1 MSKSKKVKT
10 KYLLEGRFIGFV
22 GKANKKPKRMRIATK
37 DGEQYLKLAKDLRKT
52 ARDLLTPGD
61 WIQAQV
67 TQTVNP
73 KKDQVK
79 LQAKTVTPAF
89 PGQPLTVFKP
99 VEKPKKKTKACVMV
113 CQKSS
118 CRKRG
123 AADVSQAIAATLET
137 KGLKD
142 EVAIKGTGCMK
153 QCKKGPCVVFM
164 PDKDRYVKVKPKQ
177 IPELIEKHFTDK
189 LQEEV
194 VPASKS

>member
-10 KYLLEGRFIGFV
+10 KRLFEGRFIGFV
-22 GKANKKPKRMRIATK
+22 GKVDKKPKQMQIATK
-37 DGEQYLKLAKDLRKT
+37 DGEQYLKLSKDLRKT

-67 TQTVNP
+67 IQTVNR
-73 KKDQVK
+73 KKGKVK
-79 LQAKTVTPAF
+79 LKAKTLTPAI
-89 PGQPLTVFKP
+89 PAQPPTVFKP

-123 AADVSQAIAATLET
+123 AADVSSAIAATLEDQ
-137 KGLKD
+137 GLKD

-164 PDKDRYVKVKPKQ
+164 PDKNRYVKVKPKQ
-177 IPELIEKHFTDK
+177 VPELIEKHFADK
-189 LQEEV
+189 LQEAV
-194 VPASKS
+194 SSSKS